1 MIYQTIYMGCMK
13 IDVNLQ
19 YDISTIPFYWLTTSS
34 IDFPVYL
41 LQQAL
46 FVSALGVGVG
56 VGGRWDGGKHF
67 SGRISPGNTKGPHH
81 YWHGRG
87 GEEMTSLESTSQ
99 NY

>member
-1 MIYQTIYMGCMK
+1 MGCMK

-56 VGGRWDGGKHF
+56 VGGGGK
-67 SGRISPGNTKGPHH
+67 
-81 YWHGRG
+81 RG
-87 GEEMTSLESTSQ
+87 GGSISVEESLLGILKVRITTGTGGEVKR
-99 NY
+99 